1 MSEDR
6 VTLTV
11 KKNATEKIKTHV
23 LAAIKPISQIAFHAA
38 GQQGINAS
46 FMAEVWAHEYS
57 GQTGIVYK
65 GKEYT
70 IYRTY
75 GTKNNGKIE
84 LYAAEKIGKS

>member
-23 LAAIKPISQIAFHAA
+23 LAAIRPVSQTAFHAA
-38 GQQGINAS
+38 GQQGIKAS
-46 FMAEVWAHEYS
+46 FVAEVWAHEYA
-57 GQTGIVYK
+57 GQTGIVYR
-65 GKEYT
+65 GREYA

-75 GTKNNGKIE
+75 GTKNNGKVE
-84 LYAAEKIGKS
+84 LYAAEKVGKN